1 MLKINLDDIA
11 ALFPDEPSLPAP
23 PTPIATYATPTPCIA
38 CGAITE
44 TVYTNPAAPLCETC
58 VIHACDRL
66 DWWEHETVRYE
77 TMLRDWLARLETHR
91 AAASLDVRV
100 RYGTLLDKI
109 TQSVSD
115 PALYTKL
122 QAGIDREIA
131 NNNDMGQLL
140 ATMRRT
146 DEACVKISH
155 ALDRCRTAQSALL
168 HCPSAI
174 DWTIPDDV
182 HAARMLLYAERPAT
196 DDPALAIRTMRQEA
210 LAV

>member
-1 MLKINLDDIA
+1 M
-11 ALFPDEPSLPAP
+11 
-23 PTPIATYATPTPCIA
+23 
-38 CGAITE
+38 
-44 TVYTNPAAPLCETC
+44 PLCETC
-58 VIHACDRL
+58 VTYAHIRL

-91 AAASLDVRV
+91 AAALLQVKV
-100 RYGTLLDKI
+100 RYADLQQKI
-109 TQSVSD
+109 RASISD

-122 QAGIDREIA
+122 QAGIDREIV

-155 ALDRCRTAQSALL
+155 ALDRCRAAQSALL
-168 HCPSAI
+168 RCPSAVG
-174 DWTIPDDV
+174 WTIPDDA
-182 HAARMLLYAERPAT
+182 HAARLVLYAERPATDDPAT